1 MSSWLLGM
9 MEKVPDFQDTLLLI
23 YLLGSPI
30 ALNFS

>member
-1 MSSWLLGM
+1 MFTWLLGM

-30 ALNFS
+30 TLNFS